1 MYVIMNYVIANSMQA
16 NSLAIY
22 VKVTKGTT
30 PVTGATVKA
39 ILTNQAN
46 KEWTLI
52 LIDNGAGN

>member
-39 ILTNQAN
+39 ILTNQNN